1 VIAGCGVA
9 IDIVD
14 VGGGFPISYPDMTP
28 PPLGDY
34 IVAITAASVALPA
47 TVHLWAEPGRALVA
61 GGGSLVTQVQLRRG
75 DTLFVNDGVYGSLS
89 DAGALGFRFP
99 ARRIRL
105 GEACEAD
112 GPLSDFALFGPTC
125 DSADRMRGPSR
136 LPADMREGDWIEL
149 GQLGAYG
156 ACLRTQFNGFGRAD
170 LVEVA
175 DRPML
180 ATPGY
185 D

>member
-1 VIAGCGVA
+1 VV
-9 IDIVD
+9 
-14 VGGGFPISYPDMTP
+14 
-28 PPLGDY
+28 
-34 IVAITAASVALPA
+34 
-47 TVHLWAEPGRALVA
+47 
-61 GGGSLVTQVQLRRG
+61 QVQLRRG

-105 GEACEAD
+105 GEADVAD
-112 GPLSDFALFGPTC
+112 EPFADFALFGPTC
-125 DSADRMRGPSR
+125 DSADRMRGPFR
-136 LPADMREGDWIEL
+136 LPADIRESDWAEI

-156 ACLRTQFNGFGRAD
+156 ACLRTQFNGFGRIE

-175 DRPML
+175 DLPML

-185 D
+185 EEG